1 MSITYG
7 KPRPTNRVPKS
18 PDNVAM
24 IRAQDRMTVD
34 KAIFDNQTSPW
45 KKATKSIMGG
55 GTIGMMRRSMAGK
68 K

>member
-7 KPRPTNRVPKS
+7 KPRPTNRVPQS
-18 PDNVAM
+18 PDNVSM
-24 IRAQDRMTVD
+24 IRAQDRMTTD

-45 KKATKSIMGG
+45 KKATTSIMDG
-55 GTIGMMRRSMAGK
+55 GTIGMARRGMAGK